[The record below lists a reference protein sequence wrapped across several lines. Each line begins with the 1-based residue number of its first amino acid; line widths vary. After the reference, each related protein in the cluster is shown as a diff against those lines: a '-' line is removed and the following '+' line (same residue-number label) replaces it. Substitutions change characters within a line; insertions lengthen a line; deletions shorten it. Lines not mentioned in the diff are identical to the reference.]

1 MHASINSIHKP
12 NDLIIVGG
20 GPAGVFAAIWAKTVH
35 PQSSVLILEKS
46 SNLLAKVRISGGG
59 RCNLTNAHL
68 NSKTASRFYPRG
80 SQELIGPLTR
90 WSSSDTIEWFIS
102 KGVNLKTE
110 EEGRVFPASD
120 QSQTIVNCL
129 LSQLDSLKIETRF
142 GCEIQ
147 TINKEKDLFSLKV
160 NEGETLYCRKLI
172 LATGSSK
179 EGYRWAEELGHT
191 IVPPIPSLFTFNI
204 SSFTLKELSGI
215 TVNPVELRIDGTT
228 HIEKGSLMIAHF
240 GFSGPAV
247 LKLSAFQARYLHDQN
262 IQADLIV
269 NWLPEHSEKEIHDIL
284 CQIKTDVPQ
293 QNLIS
298 NNPFSLPK
306 SLWKVFLND
315 QIEKRLRDLS
325 LKELRA
331 LASRLH
337 SDRYRIGGK
346 TAHKEEFVTC
356 GGVERREINFKTME
370 SKINSNLFF
379 AGELID
385 IDGITGGFNLQN
397 GWTTGF
403 LAGMNSLNN

>member
-1 MHASINSIHKP
+1 MHVSINKP

-46 SNLLAKVRISGGG
+46 SNLLTKVRMSGGG

-102 KGVNLKTE
+102 KGVSLKTE
-110 EEGRVFPASD
+110 EEGRVFPTSD

-129 LSQLDSLKIETRF
+129 LSQLASLKIETRF

-147 TINKEKDLFSLKV
+147 TISKERDLFSLKV
-160 NEGETLYCRKLI
+160 NAGETLFCRKLI

-179 EGYRWAEELGHT
+179 EGYRWAEDLGHT
-191 IVPPIPSLFTFNI
+191 IIPPIPSLFTFNI

-215 TVNPVELRIDGTT
+215 AVNPVELRIDGTAHT
-228 HIEKGSLMIAHF
+228 ERGSLMIAHF
-240 GFSGPAV
+240 GFSGPAI

-269 NWLPEHSEKEIHDIL
+269 NWLPDQSENEIYDIL
-284 CQIKTDVPQ
+284 CKIKTEVPQ
-293 QNLIS
+293 QNMIS

-306 SLWKVFLND
+306 SLWKVLLND
-315 QIEKRLRDLS
+315 RLEKRLRDFP
-325 LKELRA
+325 LKELGA

-337 SDRYRIGGK
+337 SDRYRIAGK

-370 SKINSNLFF
+370 SKINTNLFF

>member
-1 MHASINSIHKP
+1 MHASINKL
-12 NDLIIVGG
+12 NDLIVVGG

-356 GGVERREINFKTME
+356 GGVKRREINFKTME

>member
-1 MHASINSIHKP
+1 MHASINKL
-12 NDLIIVGG
+12 NDLIVVGG

-269 NWLPEHSEKEIHDIL
+269 NWLPEHSENEIHDIL
-284 CQIKTDVPQ
+284 CQIKIDVPQ

-315 QIEKRLRDLS
+315 QIEKRLRDFS

-356 GGVERREINFKTME
+356 GGVKRREINFKTME

>member
-1 MHASINSIHKP
+1 MHASINKL
-12 NDLIIVGG
+12 NDLIVVGG

-102 KGVNLKTE
+102 KGVSLKTE
-110 EEGRVFPASD
+110 EEGRVFPTSD

-129 LSQLDSLKIETRF
+129 LSQLDSLKIVTRF

-147 TINKEKDLFSLKV
+147 TINKERDLFSLKV

-172 LATGSSK
+172 LATGSSND
-179 EGYRWAEELGHT
+179 GYRWAEELGHT

-269 NWLPEHSEKEIHDIL
+269 NWLPDQSEKEIHDIL
-284 CQIKTDVPQ
+284 CKIKTDVPQ

-306 SLWKVFLND
+306 SLWKVLLNK
-315 QIEKRLRDLS
+315 QIEKRLRDFS

-370 SKINSNLFF
+370 SKIISNLFF

-385 IDGITGGFNLQN
+385 IDGVTGGFNLQN
-397 GWTTGF
+397 GWTTGH
-403 LAGMNSLNN
+403 LAGLNSLNN

>member
-1 MHASINSIHKP
+1 MIV
-12 NDLIIVGG
+12 VGG

-269 NWLPEHSEKEIHDIL
+269 NWLPEHSENEIHDIL
-284 CQIKTDVPQ
+284 CQIKIDVPQ

-356 GGVERREINFKTME
+356 GGVKRREINFKTME

>member
-1 MHASINSIHKP
+1 MIV
-12 NDLIIVGG
+12 VGG

-356 GGVERREINFKTME
+356 GGVKRREINFKTME

-403 LAGMNSLNN
+403 LAGMNSLNS

>member
-1 MHASINSIHKP
+1 MIV
-12 NDLIIVGG
+12 VGG

-269 NWLPEHSEKEIHDIL
+269 NWLPEHSENEIHDIL
-284 CQIKTDVPQ
+284 CQIKIDVPQ

-403 LAGMNSLNN
+403 LAGMNSLNS

>member
-1 MHASINSIHKP
+1 MHASINKL
-12 NDLIIVGG
+12 NDLIVVGG

-269 NWLPEHSEKEIHDIL
+269 NWLPEHSENEIHDIL
-284 CQIKTDVPQ
+284 CQIKIDVPQ

>member
-1 MHASINSIHKP
+1 MIV
-12 NDLIIVGG
+12 VGG

>member
-1 MHASINSIHKP
+1 MIV
-12 NDLIIVGG
+12 VGG

-397 GWTTGF
+397 GWTTGH
-403 LAGMNSLNN
+403 LAGLNSLNN

>member
-1 MHASINSIHKP
+1 MHASINKL
-12 NDLIIVGG
+12 NDLIVVGG

>member
-1 MHASINSIHKP
+1 MHASINKL
-12 NDLIIVGG
+12 NDLIVVGG

-403 LAGMNSLNN
+403 LAGMNSLNS

>member
-1 MHASINSIHKP
+1 MHASINKL
-12 NDLIIVGG
+12 NDLIVVGG

-102 KGVNLKTE
+102 KGVSLKTE